1 MRRMPPPALV
11 AELLYAEPVA
21 IDLEALA
28 ARLPEGSRLA
38 DEDRL
43 LIAHEQVFTT
53 IADGTRVPLLTFVT
67 PAEPREYDLSQTHGC
82 DGAPAAVERAHA
94 SVLLAEMMGHLHARE
109 HRRAAFRSVVT
120 ALLAMTDPVATWWPN
135 ACKLVPPA
143 EAADHGFVNVRLFNV
158 QDEPDEMVMDSL
170 GLHVF
175 GLPDVQCRF
184 RDLEP
189 GRVAAQLYDLAA
201 RIFERGGDGDGNALV
216 APERAVIDAKV

>member
-11 AELLYAEPVA
+11 AELLYAEPVDL
-21 IDLEALA
+21 DLEALA

-67 PAEPREYDLSQTHGC
+67 PAEP
-82 DGAPAAVERAHA
+82 ERAHA
-94 SVLLAEMMGHLHARE
+94 SVLLAEMMGHLHERE

-158 QDEPDEMVMDSL
+158 QDEPGEMVMDSL